1 MAARLGARVFR
12 SKMLRN
18 MSFVLSLLKTNC
30 SPITKP
36 KPRYSHSGSPIP
48 LQDISTCHERLFFFS
63 FFDHTKTG
71 VPTESCLVSNSLP
84 VSYNSSLPAS
94 SKPLVS
100 YTTPLAKLPPLPREC
115 APAALSSLSNSASA
129 ASMSHCF
136 TKEWQVSSHALG
148 PPRRPDPASKSPL
161 QTVFLRRCYCLLSG
175 CMQGRGFTTAK
186 ECSGAREENVA
197 STPCS
202 VSGTCSECCAPQTS
216 LSRSFFVLLDIG
228 GPGACQVLTVAQ
240 HSRLSCARHV
250 FAVSPALDQGRRRTS
265 SRSQGAQH
273 QRDLMSSQH
282 RCCPRDATL
291 LLLCFGAQQKRS
303 TPHVFAPPR

>member
-1 MAARLGARVFR
+1 
-12 SKMLRN
+12 
-18 MSFVLSLLKTNC
+18 
-30 SPITKP
+30 
-36 KPRYSHSGSPIP
+36 
-48 LQDISTCHERLFFFS
+48 
-63 FFDHTKTG
+63 
-71 VPTESCLVSNSLP
+71 
-84 VSYNSSLPAS
+84 
-94 SKPLVS
+94 
-100 YTTPLAKLPPLPREC
+100 
-115 APAALSSLSNSASA
+115 
-129 ASMSHCF
+129 MSHCF